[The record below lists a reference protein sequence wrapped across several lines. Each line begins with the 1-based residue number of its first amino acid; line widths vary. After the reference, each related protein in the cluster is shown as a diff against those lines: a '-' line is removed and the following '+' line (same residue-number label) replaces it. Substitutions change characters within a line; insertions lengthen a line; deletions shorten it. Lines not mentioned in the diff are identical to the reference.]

1 MKCPFLLQ
9 EYLMYHIQ
17 ETLKCDSN
25 PESTRPTEGKTM
37 YLCCWSKRMMS
48 PAENCMSDK
57 RLQSTLRHAWQS
69 EEKVEGRED
78 PSVKCE

>member
-1 MKCPFLLQ
+1 
-9 EYLMYHIQ
+9 
-17 ETLKCDSN
+17 
-25 PESTRPTEGKTM
+25 
-37 YLCCWSKRMMS
+37 MMS